1 MLYSSFS
8 WKWRPPSY
16 RGDRKFCLVS
26 TILYWILSYLFIV
39 LYVDI
44 FLFILCFA
52 AVKVIFFS
60 MLCLMHSSAFS
71 PIFLL
76 PDSPLAKPKPAL
88 GVPVNHS
95 LNMSKQCN
103 AAFKRGNENLCYINK
118 TIGSSLSEV
127 AVPIILW
134 LVRLYFKYSI
144 QFWTLNLKMTQR
156 CSSRFK
162 GFLLR

>member
-1 MLYSSFS
+1 MKASQLSRGQEILSCVYNPLLNIVISF
-8 WKWRPPSY
+8 Y
-16 RGDRKFCLVS
+16 CLVCRYFS
-26 TILYWILSYLFIV
+26 IY
-39 LYVDI
+39 
-44 FLFILCFA
+44 FILCCQSHS
-52 AVKVIFFS
+52 FS

-71 PIFLL
+71 LIFLL
-76 PDSPLAKPKPAL
+76 PDSPLAKPKGL

-95 LNMSKQCN
+95 LNMSKRYD

-127 AVPIILW
+127 AVPIILR

-144 QFWTLNLKMTQR
+144 QFWILNLKVTQR
-156 CSSRFK
+156 HSSRFK